1 MRNHTRRL
9 ALTLLVTIGLAACG
23 SESPTSSSS
32 SSTDSRTIQAN
43 PSFTTTIQEIFSR
56 RSCTSSS
63 CHGTA
68 QMAGLDLR
76 SGSSYGSLVDVRATS
91 EPILRVSPGDP
102 DGSYLVIKLEGR
114 QSVGDRM
121 PQTGAAFDS
130 IDLTNIRNW
139 IAQGALNN

>member
-1 MRNHTRRL
+1 MRNHFLLL
-9 ALTLLVTIGLAACG
+9 ATALSLFSCG
-23 SESPTSSSS
+23 GDSPTSG
-32 SSTDSRTIQAN
+32 STTDTRTIQAN
-43 PSFTTTIQEIFSR
+43 PSFSTTIQEIFNR
-56 RSCTSSS
+56 RGCTSSS

-68 QMAGLDLR
+68 QQAGLDLR
-76 SGSSYGSLVDVRATS
+76 TGSSFAELVNVRATS
-91 EPILRVSPGDP
+91 EPIVRVIPGNP

-121 PQTGAAFDS
+121 PQTGAPLDS